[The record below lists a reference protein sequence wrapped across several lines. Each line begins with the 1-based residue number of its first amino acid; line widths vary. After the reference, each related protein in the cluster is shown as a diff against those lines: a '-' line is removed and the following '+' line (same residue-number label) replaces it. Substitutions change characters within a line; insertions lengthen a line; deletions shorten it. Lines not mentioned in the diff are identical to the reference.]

1 VGRGRARL
9 RTSASRY
16 SSSRCGCPCCSG
28 DPDEAHLSK
37 KALISLVLFEAVV
50 TTPRILERGARPSAL
65 GACPRFRPTRLAELP
80 ELRVCV
86 IDAPE
91 GFYRE
96 SHNPVASTKFL
107 GWGNTKRRPPFCI
120 LVARA
125 EPARGCDPAACA
137 GAQCTDP
144 ERQKRIVAA
153 RARLELGEECR
164 MANGEDYIGS
174 VLTPRNAHGRPG
186 VARCRSQVASAALGD
201 RSWRSGR

>member
-28 DPDEAHLSK
+28 DPVEAHSSK
-37 KALISLVLFEAVV
+37 KALISLVLFDAVV

-65 GACPRFRPTRLAELP
+65 GACPRFRPARLAELP

-96 SHNPVASTKFL
+96 SHNPVASTKFP
-107 GWGNTKRRPPFCI
+107 GWGNTKRRLAFCI

-125 EPARGCDPAACA
+125 EPARGCDPAAWA
-137 GAQCTDP
+137 WGRSALTP
-144 ERQKRIVAA
+144 NARSASSGKAA

-164 MANGEDYIGS
+164 MANGEDSIGS

-186 VARCRSQVASAALGD
+186 VGSVPVTGGLGGT
-201 RSWRSGR
+201 WR